1 MGVLH
6 GITLYH
12 GISCHF
18 VHSLQVTPDFK
29 TSILTHNL
37 LWKAAE
43 TGISFLILHTQPSIH
58 SPSVTAFNSSSVF
71 KPVGLIIQQGNQSI
85 IWSETL
91 LLPWSARH
99 SSIAWRAHKGARSL
113 GKLEVCAGRCCHLF
127 QSTWIPVL
135 SLFQTA
141 SGNVEAKVVCFYR
154 RRDISHSLIQLA
166 DKHASE

>member
-1 MGVLH
+1 MGMLH
-6 GITLYH
+6 CIAIYDEAFLLFCPY
-12 GISCHF
+12 
-18 VHSLQVTPDFK
+18 
-29 TSILTHNL
+29 LTYDL

-43 TGISFLILHTQPSIH
+43 VGTSFLKPHTPTSIH
-58 SPSVTAFNSSSVF
+58 SPSVTAFNSGWVF
-71 KPVGLIIQQGNQSI
+71 KPVDLIIQWDSQSI
-85 IWSETL
+85 IWSKAL
-91 LLPWSARH
+91 LLPWSACH

-127 QSTWIPVL
+127 QSAWIPVL